1 MSLTQDRT
9 LLLAAVTRARIK
21 EIVMRIKEIVMRLSL
36 VLFVLPCINAL
47 RWLKSVSCS
56 LVTAGILGT
65 TNVCNAVDPSYI
77 SRYEL
82 VKVDL
87 QNLDNNWDAI
97 LAGEKKGESLS
108 GDNVRRK
115 LGTVYS
121 ASTGCTQSLCGFT
134 NFQNKFIKE
143 FGSDLSDYD
152 SFETAASNLLE
163 SLNQADFLAYSAVFS
178 DYGNGGGGQNYLDDS
193 HTQVKK
199 ALKSVNDILIEI
211 RK

>member
-1 MSLTQDRT
+1 
-9 LLLAAVTRARIK
+9 
-21 EIVMRIKEIVMRLSL
+21 MRLSL

-47 RWLKSVSCS
+47 RWLKSVSCA
-56 LVTAGILGT
+56 LVTAGFFGT
-65 TNVCNAVDPSYI
+65 VDICSAIDPSYI

-87 QNLDNNWDAI
+87 QNLDNNWDTI

-121 ASTGCTQSLCGFT
+121 VNTGCTQSLCGFT
-134 NFQNKFIKE
+134 NFQNKFIKDY
-143 FGSDLSDYD
+143 GADLDYD
-152 SFETAASNLLE
+152 SFESAASNLLE

-178 DYGNGGGGQNYLDDS
+178 DYGNGGGSQNYLDDA